1 MNRLLI
7 CVFTVLI
14 VVTAVPDGN
23 AQSAYLQVYF
33 DEDLTETT
41 APNCPLDAPG
51 TVVDELYV
59 VAHGFDAW
67 LSAIEFRLALPSEL
81 IWLGDVWD
89 QGHLALG
96 SSPTGIAIAFPVPV
110 NAFAPVQVLKV
121 VVVWMCQGCGFAAE
135 RDCASVDMLVCVDAY
150 PSSGY
155 MRAVTWPD
163 QRLVQA
169 TSGTAIICPLI
180 CGTNPTCPEK
190 PVPVESTTW
199 GRIKAQY
206 R

>member
-7 CVFTVLI
+7 GVFAFLI
-14 VVTAVPDGN
+14 VFAAVPDGN
-23 AQSAYLQVYF
+23 AQPACLQVYF
-33 DEDLTETT
+33 DQDLTETV
-41 APNCPLDAPG
+41 APSCPDGPPG
-51 TVVDELYV
+51 SVVGELYI

-89 QGHLALG
+89 QSHLALG
-96 SSPTGIAIAFPVPV
+96 SSPTGIAIAFPLPV
-110 NAFAPVQVLKV
+110 SAHAPVQVLKV
-121 VVVWMCQGCGFAAE
+121 IVLWMCQGCQIAVE
-135 RDCASVDMLVCVDAY
+135 DCASVNMLVCMDVY
-150 PSSGY
+150 PSSGL

-163 QRLVQA
+163 QRLIQA
-169 TSGTAIICPLI
+169 TSGTAIICPLAY
-180 CGTNPTCPEK
+180 GNNPTCPEL
-190 PVPVESTTW
+190 PVPVDETTW